1 MEDIKTIVELIQAD
15 ALKGDMAIIEV
26 VHMMATLVV
35 KMSEDIQAMKQV
47 ILNLHDR
54 VRDIE
59 DLYLAKTDSKVQ

>member
-1 MEDIKTIVELIQAD
+1 
-15 ALKGDMAIIEV
+15 
-26 VHMMATLVV
+26 
-35 KMSEDIQAMKQV
+35 MKQV